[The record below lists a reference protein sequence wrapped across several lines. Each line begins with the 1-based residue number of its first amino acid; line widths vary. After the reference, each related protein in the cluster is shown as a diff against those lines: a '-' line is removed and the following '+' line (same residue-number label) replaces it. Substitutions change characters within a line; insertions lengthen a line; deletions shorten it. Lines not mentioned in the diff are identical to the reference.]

1 MYIYY
6 PTVLYSRDLGDISAT
21 LVNTQTQMQYED
33 DDSMYPSASI
43 KDEENTDFYDQD
55 HDIVDD
61 GTYTGTTVDDDTA
74 IVKQKKNLNDY
85 KNLDKGYRK
94 IVREYNNKK
103 IKIELYVTSC
113 TPGTRIRDAI
123 TGNKFRN
130 LYVGKSDEDYF
141 FKVKLA
147 TGELGPDSGHLYY
160 ETPSRCEEHLK
171 LTITDSI
178 KKKWTDKYEDYC
190 KINKL

>member
-1 MYIYY
+1 MQFE
-6 PTVLYSRDLGDISAT
+6 DEET
-21 LVNTQTQMQYED
+21 LH
-33 DDSMYPSASI
+33 PAPI
-43 KDEENTDFYDQD
+43 KEEENTDFYDQD
-55 HDIVDD
+55 HDIIDD
-61 GTYTGTTVDDDTA
+61 STYTGETTTDDDTA
-74 IVKQKKNLNDY
+74 IAKQKKMMNDY

-94 IVREYNNKK
+94 IVREHNNKK

-113 TPGTRIRDAI
+113 TPGTKIRDAI
-123 TGNKFRN
+123 TGFKFKSF
-130 LYVGKSDEDYF
+130 YVGKSDEDYF

-171 LTITDSI
+171 ITIADVI

-190 KINKL
+190 KLHNL

>member
-1 MYIYY
+1 
-6 PTVLYSRDLGDISAT
+6 
-21 LVNTQTQMQYED
+21 MQNQD
-33 DDSMYPSASI
+33 DDSLHPTSI
-43 KDEENTDFYDQD
+43 KEEENTDFYDND
-55 HDIVDD
+55 HDIIDD
-61 GTYTGTTVDDDTA
+61 DTTYTGETTSDDTA
-74 IVKQKKNLNDY
+74 IAKQKKRMNDY

-94 IVREYNNKK
+94 IVRQHNNKK

-113 TPGTRIRDAI
+113 TPGTKIRDAI
-123 TGNKFRN
+123 TGNRYKCLF
-130 LYVGKSDEDYF
+130 VGKSDEDYF

-160 ETPSRCEEHLK
+160 ETPSRCEEHLRIN
-171 LTITDSI
+171 ITDTI